1 MASTTSTA
9 SSNPTSDSE
18 VENIPMDCTL
28 LAELEDEADDLPDP
42 DEEED
47 DEDEDDDDE
56 DNEENEDEFEE
67 VCMGTLRGNWDA
79 LRYEER
85 NYTLVKTTPRRRIL
99 RYCV

>member
-28 LAELEDEADDLPDP
+28 LAELEDEADDLPEP
-42 DEEED
+42 
-47 DEDEDDDDE
+47 DEDEDDDDDDDDDE

-67 VCMGTLRGNWDA
+67 VG
-79 LRYEER
+79 
-85 NYTLVKTTPRRRIL
+85 IL
-99 RYCV
+99 KGILGCLWIKGVLIVE

>member
-28 LAELEDEADDLPDP
+28 LAELEDEADDLPEP
-42 DEEED
+42 DD
-47 DEDEDDDDE
+47 DEDDDDEDDDDDDDE

-67 VCMGTLRGNWDA
+67 VC
-79 LRYEER
+79 
-85 NYTLVKTTPRRRIL
+85 RRCLGDIL
-99 RYCV
+99 E

>member
-28 LAELEDEADDLPDP
+28 LAEIEDDVLPD
-42 DEEED
+42 ED
-47 DEDEDDDDE
+47 DDEDDDDDEE

-67 VCMGTLRGNWDA
+67 VGWHI
-79 LRYEER
+79 YW
-85 NYTLVKTTPRRRIL
+85 
-99 RYCV
+99 

>member
-1 MASTTSTA
+1 MTFYLCSGKTSGLSMASTTSTA

-28 LAELEDEADDLPDP
+28 LALEDEADDLPEP

-47 DEDEDDDDE
+47 DEDDDDDDE

-67 VCMGTLRGNWDA
+67 VCMEILRGNF
-79 LRYEER
+79 LRRKFIYMSIHTR
-85 NYTLVKTTPRRRIL
+85 
-99 RYCV
+99 